1 MSTPNQMTYREATI
15 RDAKQILQVRHSVNE
30 NKLSNP
36 DSITEEDCKK
46 FLMEGGKGWV
56 CEITR
61 QIVGFVLVSLVQNN
75 VWALF
80 IRPAYEKRGIG
91 QKLQQLMLDW
101 YFGQTK
107 TKIWLCTSP
116 DTRAESFY
124 RRSGWKE
131 AGTHGENEMKFEM
144 TQKNW
149 VKNRIVTI

>member
-1 MSTPNQMTYREATI
+1 MTYREATLI
-15 RDAKQILQVRHSVNE
+15 DAKQILQVRHSVNE

-36 DSITEEDCKK
+36 DSITEEDCKQ
-46 FLMEGGKGWV
+46 FLIEGGQGWV
-56 CEITR
+56 GEITR
-61 QIVGFVLVSLVQNN
+61 QIVGFVLVSLVQHN

-80 IRPAYEKRGIG
+80 VRPEHEKRGIG

-101 YFGQTK
+101 YFDQTES
-107 TKIWLCTSP
+107 KIWLSTSP
-116 DTRAESFY
+116 DTRAELFY

-131 AGTHGENEMKFEM
+131 AGTQGENEMKFEM